1 MKKILCVLSLAFV
14 AFAHAQSLEVD
25 RKELEANSLSP
36 IEFVNY
42 VGPHSTVNTAEE
54 IRGIGTALGR
64 SIRGSEVAGSRSTYF
79 VIHAVDPSVTAGFD
93 ADILFLGPGS
103 GVDHIDNVRRIIS
116 AYLSAAYGYSDAD
129 ASTLARFITVYN
141 AVYRGKLEVFSKRY
155 KPVVTKHLT
164 AESAG
169 ISTRYDQWPGK
180 TQLVIPLS
188 DQRLAGTISTVDT
201 SALTAK
207 DVTERVK
214 EDGKEG
220 TAARKDMAD
229 LKEREGDQAQK
240 RAETAQ
246 KESTEAKAEATAKKT
261 EAEAARKEAD
271 QSRKEAEKARAE
283 ADKKPG
289 DAAAAEKAK
298 AAEDKAAQ
306 TERVAETKAEESRKA
321 EEAVAQKER
330 VAEQDQKLADQKQQ
344 ESRTERKEIAADAQ
358 KEQDRSDAE
367 ARRAEAA
374 ALANAKPAL
383 ALRVADS
390 SFLGDLV
397 IVNLSDGKV
406 LKSSPLNT
414 VRNRIIIDAGGGYM
428 AVAGKKSG
436 SGAVRLVLIDPV
448 SLDIKTQGTDEIAES
463 SMLVKSGNDYYAILD
478 RGGKGLLGRF
488 DSNLALKAQSS
499 VEVLPYTAI
508 TPTPNGILVQD
519 ASGAMRLL
527 RATDL
532 SDLSSN

>member
-1 MKKILCVLSLAFV
+1 MKRILFALCVSVLAFARV
-14 AFAHAQSLEVD
+14 TALEVD
-25 RKELEANSLSP
+25 RKELEADSSAP
-36 IEFVNY
+36 IEFINY

-54 IRGIGTALGR
+54 IRGIGSALGR
-64 SIRGSEVAGSRSTYF
+64 AIRTSDAAGSRATYF
-79 VIHAVDPSVTAGFD
+79 VIHAVDPSVATGFD
-93 ADILFLGPGS
+93 ADILFLGTGA
-103 GVDHIDNVRRIIS
+103 GVDHIDNVRRIVS
-116 AYLSAAYGYSDAD
+116 SFLSAAYGYSDSD
-129 ASTLARFITVYN
+129 AATLARFITVYN
-141 AVYRGKLEVFSKRY
+141 AVYRGKLDVFEKRY
-155 KPVVTKHLT
+155 KPVVTKNLT

-201 SALTAK
+201 SALTSK
-207 DVTERVK
+207 DVTERIK

-220 TAARKDMAD
+220 TAARKDMAE
-229 LKEREGDQAQK
+229 LKERESDEAQK

-246 KESTEAKAEATAKKT
+246 KEATAAKSEATVRQTEAAS
-261 EAEAARKEAD
+261 ARKEAD
-271 QSRKEAEKARAE
+271 EARKEAEKARAE

-289 DAAAAEKAK
+289 DTAAGEKAK
-298 AAEDKAAQ
+298 AAEEKAAA
-306 TERVAETKAEESRKA
+306 TERVAEEKTEESRKA
-321 EEAVAQKER
+321 TETAARKESE
-330 VAEQDQKLADQKQQ
+330 AEQDQKLADLKQQ

-358 KEQDRSDAE
+358 KEQDRSDDE

-374 ALANAKPAL
+374 ALASAKPAL

-397 IVNLSDGKV
+397 IVNLTDGKV

-414 VRNRIIIDAGGGYM
+414 VRNRIILEAGGGYM
-428 AVAGKKSG
+428 AVAGKKGG

-448 SLDIKTQGTDEIAES
+448 SLDIKVQGTDEIAES

-478 RGGKGLLGRF
+478 RGSKGLLGRF
-488 DSNLALKAQSS
+488 DSGLALKAQSTI
-499 VEVLPYTAI
+499 EVLPYTAI
-508 TPTPNGILVQD
+508 TPTPSGILVQD
-519 ASGAMRLL
+519 SSGAMRLL